1 MASHHA
7 GEILHALRRQVAAIE
22 AHGARGI
29 ARPGRMVAYGTGWGA
44 DAAYDPSPDQRWS
57 DPPLSGESEVR
68 CDRPAGAEGA
78 GGTGGAG
85 GAGSA
90 VHAGGAGGAAG
101 AGRAPK
107 NRALAFGIPTL
118 DQALSGGLARG
129 ALHEIAPYAPFD
141 FGAGAAFALAL
152 LVRAVRED
160 GRDAL
165 WIEPEAAEREGGCLY
180 GPGLDGLG
188 LPMARVIGLRVARE
202 RDGAWAME
210 EALRSRALAA
220 VVGEFMREGALDLTM
235 LRRLSL
241 AAGAGGGF
249 GFLLRHRPS
258 ARPSPAMTRFAVA
271 AAPGLRDPFSG
282 LGRPAVLL
290 TLVRNRRGPPGRWLL
305 SWDHHE
311 HAFFSAPLSL
321 DLAAPAGDRPLDP
334 LLRAQAG

>member
-1 MASHHA
+1 MASPHA

-29 ARPGRMVAYGTGWGA
+29 AGPGRMVAYGTGWGA
-44 DAAYDPSPDQRWS
+44 DAAYDPSPDHLRWS
-57 DPPLSGESEVR
+57 DPPLSGAGDVK
-68 CDRPAGAEGA
+68 CDRPAGTGGASGAGSAVHAEGAGGA
-78 GGTGGAG
+78 GGTGGAKKSG
-85 GAGSA
+85 
-90 VHAGGAGGAAG
+90 
-101 AGRAPK
+101 
-107 NRALAFGIPTL
+107 ALAFGIPTL
-118 DQALSGGLARG
+118 DHALGGGLARG
-129 ALHEIAPYAPFD
+129 ALHEIAPAAPFD
-141 FGAGAAFALAL
+141 FGAGAAFTLAL

-180 GPGLDGLG
+180 GPGLACLG
-188 LPMARVIGLRVARE
+188 LPLARVIGLRVARE

-210 EALRSRALAA
+210 EALRSRAVAA
-220 VVGEFMREGALDLTM
+220 VVGEFMREGARDLTM

-258 ARPSPAMTRFAVA
+258 GRPSPAMTRFAVA
-271 AAPGLRDPFSG
+271 AAPGLRDPFGG

-311 HAFFSAPLSL
+311 HAFFSAPLSR
-321 DLAAPAGDRPLDP
+321 DLAAAAGDRPLDP
-334 LLRAQAG
+334 LLCAQAG